1 MQADR
6 LNMETNTAWDCGTPR
21 STHTAF
27 TIPPK
32 REPAELIKRA
42 RVTPHPTRA
51 HMAAT
56 AMESPEERS
65 ARIKA
70 ANQAKRDRILR
81 ENKNQFIPE
90 TRASRDRTAAI
101 AGKSI
106 YLGSNP

>member
-1 MQADR
+1 MIVC
-6 LNMETNTAWDCGTPR
+6 TAWADGSPK

-27 TIPPK
+27 SIPPK
-32 REPAELIKRA
+32 REPAELVKRA

-70 ANQAKRDRILR
+70 ANQVRRDKILR
-81 ENKNQFIPE
+81 ENKNQFVPE
-90 TRASRDRTAAI
+90 TRASKDRTASI
-101 AGKSI
+101 SGKSI

>member
-1 MQADR
+1 MT
-6 LNMETNTAWDCGTPR
+6 LNTAWDCGTPR

-27 TIPPK
+27 SIPPK
-32 REPAELIKRA
+32 REPAETIKRT
-42 RVTPHPTRA
+42 RGRLHVTRT
-51 HMAAT
+51 HMAVT

-70 ANQAKRDRILR
+70 ANQARRDKILR
-81 ENKNQFIPE
+81 ENKNQFVPE
-90 TRASRDRTAAI
+90 TRASKERTASI